1 MSSITVVSGV
11 GIGVEVGSRVGGITI
26 GTMVG
31 IAVGVGSI
39 VMSVVTVV
47 SISIGLSISISD
59 GGGLGISLS
68 FSLHDVD
75 SSTGVGVVTG
85 TMSIGDGA
93 MGISTI
99 GIRITSI
106 TGITKMTIG
115 TKTIAVSSVQE
126 SGIGISLSGHSG
138 GSTNQDSELQHV
150 DHWQ

>member
-1 MSSITVVSGV
+1 MVP
-11 GIGVEVGSRVGGITI
+11 
-26 GTMVG
+26 MVG

-47 SISIGLSISISD
+47 GISIGLS
-59 GGGLGISLS
+59 ISLS

-75 SSTGVGVVTG
+75 GSTGVGVVTG

-93 MGISTI
+93 MGVSTI
-99 GIRITSI
+99 GIRI

-115 TKTIAVSSVQE
+115 TKPIAVSAVQE

-138 GSTNQDSELQHV
+138 G
-150 DHWQ
+150 

>member
-1 MSSITVVSGV
+1 
-11 GIGVEVGSRVGGITI
+11 
-26 GTMVG
+26 MVG

-39 VMSVVTVV
+39 VMSVVSVV
-47 SISIGLSISISD
+47 SISIGLSISISISD

-75 SSTGVGVVTG
+75 GSTGVGVVTG

-99 GIRITSI
+99 GIRVTSI

>member
-11 GIGVEVGSRVGGITI
+11 GIGVEVGRVGITI
-26 GTMVG
+26 TITVSVG
-31 IAVGVGSI
+31 SIGSI

-75 SSTGVGVVTG
+75 GSTGVGVVTG

-150 DHWQ
+150 D